1 MINNDRAVKNG
12 FLNINPAEYT
22 DDSYVSSF
30 PCRKGDVFYILN
42 TGYTSDPK
50 PGRPAV
56 IVSNEHLSQTSDWVN
71 VVYMTTKQKRAM
83 PEHVTLIQN
92 DPKAPQSI
100 VMCERISCIS
110 KNRIGQFMRHLSDDE
125 IQRIDAALAISL
137 GIGRNTAVKANQA
150 NTQPENA
157 DLKKELEFYKGM
169 CDYLTSKLKGG
180 AKATV

>member
-1 MINNDRAVKNG
+1 MINNDRAVKIG
-12 FLNINPAEYT
+12 FGNNINPADY
-22 DDSYVSSF
+22 DGNYVSTF
-30 PCRKGDVFYILN
+30 PCKKGDVFYILN

-83 PEHVTLIQN
+83 PEHVTLLQN

-100 VMCERISCIS
+100 VMCERINCIS

-125 IQRIDAALAISL
+125 IQRIDTALAISL
-137 GIGRNTAVKANQA
+137 GIGRNTAVKANETTA
-150 NTQPENA
+150 NKVAENA
-157 DLKKELEFYKGM
+157 NLQNELEFYKRM
-169 CDYLTSKLKGG
+169 CNYLTSRLKAGE
-180 AKATV
+180 K